1 MTLFKIAGDKVEL
14 IKETTF
20 AEENI
25 KERGDLQRMLLHN
38 IGVISENLMVITEEF
53 GEWDD
58 CKRRIDI
65 LAIDSDAN
73 LVVIELKR
81 TQDGG
86 HMELQAIRYAAMIS
100 TLTFEQV
107 VQIHEKFLKNR
118 GKDNDARASILEFLE
133 WNEVDEEQFASDV
146 RIILAAADFSKEI
159 TSTVLWL
166 NSRDLDI
173 TCMRVK
179 PYKLGEQIVL
189 DVQQLIPLPEA
200 EEYQVKVREKD
211 KLKRSKRWVQK
222 PLSEIW
228 RELEEKCTAEEFQTA
243 KEIDDWLQTR
253 VTEVFPTANAFAP
266 LLRVKNR
273 DQFFFK
279 VTTDGSVQLWFLY
292 LANKL
297 PFSDESLRRQLLEK
311 INLIPGVKIEETR
324 INGKPSFP
332 IKLLVN
338 KDSLQ
343 KFKDTFEWVFSVMET
358 EGKQ

>member
-1 MTLFKIAGDKVEL
+1 MALFKISGDKVVEVS
-14 IKETTF
+14 ETTF
-20 AEENI
+20 AEQNI
-25 KERGDLQRMLLHN
+25 KERGDLQRMLLDN
-38 IGVISENLMVITEEF
+38 IGVISGNLMVITEEF

-58 CKRRIDI
+58 SKRRIDI
-65 LAIDSDAN
+65 LAIDQDAN

-100 TLTFEQV
+100 TLTFDQV
-107 VQIHEKFLKNR
+107 VQIHEKFLKSK
-118 GKDNDARASILEFLE
+118 GKDGDAKSSILEFLE

-146 RIILAAADFSKEI
+146 RIILVAADFSKEI
-159 TSTVLWL
+159 TSAVLWL

-179 PYKLGEQIVL
+179 PYKLGEDIVL
-189 DVQQLIPLPEA
+189 NVQQLIPLPEA

-243 KEIDDWLQTR
+243 KEIDDWLQKR

-279 VTTDGSVQLWFLY
+279 ITIEGSVQIWFIY
-292 LANKL
+292 LANKP
-297 PFSDESLRRQLLEK
+297 PFSDESLRRQLLGK
-311 INLIPGVKIEETR
+311 INSIPGVKIDVSR

-332 IKLLVN
+332 LKQLSS
-338 KDSLQ
+338 KESLQ
-343 KFKDTFEWVFSVMET
+343 IFKDAFEWVFSVMES
-358 EGKQ
+358 EEK

>member
-1 MTLFKIAGDKVEL
+1 MALFKIAGDKVEE
-14 IKETTF
+14 ISETTF
-20 AEENI
+20 AEQKI
-25 KERGDLQRMLLHN
+25 KERGDLQRMLLDN
-38 IGVISENLMVITEEF
+38 IAMISENLMVITEEF

-58 CKRRIDI
+58 SKRRIDI
-65 LAIDSDAN
+65 LAIDTDAN
-73 LVVIELKR
+73 LVVVELKR

-100 TLTFEQV
+100 TLTFDQV
-107 VQIHEKFLKNR
+107 VQIHEKFLKNKGR
-118 GKDNDARASILEFLE
+118 GNDARASILEFLA
-133 WNEVDEEQFASDV
+133 WKEVDEEQFASDV
-146 RIILAAADFSKEI
+146 RIILVSADFSKEI

-179 PYKLGEQIVL
+179 PYILGEEIVL

-200 EEYQVKVREKD
+200 EEFQVKVKEKD

-222 PLSEIW
+222 SLDEIW
-228 RELEEKCTAEEFQTA
+228 RELEEKCTAEEFQVA
-243 KEIDDWLQTR
+243 REISDWLQKR
-253 VTEVFPTANAFAP
+253 VTEVFPTTNAFAP
-266 LLRVKNR
+266 VLKVNNR
-273 DQFFFK
+273 DQYFFK
-279 VTTDGSVQLWFLY
+279 VTTDGNIQLWFVY
-292 LANKL
+292 LANKP

-311 INLIPGVKIEETR
+311 INSIPGVKFEESR
-324 INGKPSFP
+324 INGRPSFP

>member
-1 MTLFKIAGDKVEL
+1 MALFKIAGDKVEL

-25 KERGDLQRMLLHN
+25 KERGDLQRMLLDN
-38 IGVISENLMVITEEF
+38 IRVISGSLMVITEEF

-58 CKRRIDI
+58 SKRRIDI
-65 LAIDSDAN
+65 LAIDQDAN

-86 HMELQAIRYAAMIS
+86 HMELQAIRYAAMVS
-100 TLTFEQV
+100 TLTFDQV
-107 VQIHEKFLKNR
+107 VDIHDKFLTDK
-118 GKDNDARASILEFLE
+118 GKASDARASILEFLE
-133 WNEVDEEQFASDV
+133 WKEVDEEQFANDV
-146 RIILAAADFSKEI
+146 RIILVAADFSKEI

-179 PYKLGEQIVL
+179 PYKLGEEIVL

-200 EEYQVKVREKD
+200 VEFQVRVREKD
-211 KLKRSKRWVQK
+211 KLKRTKRWAQK
-222 PLSEIW
+222 PINEIW
-228 RELEEKCTAEEFQTA
+228 SDLEEKCTEEEFQVA
-243 KEIDDWLQTR
+243 KRINEWLQER

-279 VTTDGSVQLWFLY
+279 VTTDGNIQLWFLY

-297 PFSDESLRRQLLEK
+297 PFSDEALRRQLLEK
-311 INLIPGVKIEETR
+311 INSIPGVNIEETR